1 MSERDRNRRLHPPWN
16 VGAAPASGRPT
27 PHALHR
33 RGCSSPLRIS
43 GGIHGIGS
51 TRRSACGRSRAVRHP
66 CGQRTGPSRSASIS
80 SVGPVKRNLWSTL
93 SPAHVF
99 SEAETTFEADQ
110 SAPR

>member
-1 MSERDRNRRLHPPWN
+1 MPYVTS
-16 VGAAPASGRPT
+16 
-27 PHALHR
+27 
-33 RGCSSPLRIS
+33 
-43 GGIHGIGS
+43 
-51 TRRSACGRSRAVRHP
+51 